1 MSFFK
6 KKGIMIKITLPD
18 GKIKEIEKDKMVS
31 DFVKEIS
38 TSLAKKALGAIVN
51 DTEVDLSFRLTENS
65 TIQILT
71 YEDKKG
77 KEIFHHSSAHV
88 LGQAVQRLYPKALL
102 TIGPVI
108 ESGPGF
114 FYYDIDFGEEKI
126 TNEDLPKIEQEI
138 EKILKEN
145 LTVKREELKKE
156 DTLKKFTEMNEKY
169 KVELISGFQSDTVS
183 LYYQG
188 EWFDLCR
195 GPHISSTGLIKSFKL
210 TALSGAYWRAD
221 SNNKMLQRIY
231 GVSFQS
237 KKELDD
243 YNFMIEESKKRD
255 HRKLGQELE
264 LFTSSEKIG
273 PGLILWL
280 PKGNIIKEELEKW
293 GKETE
298 EESGYQRVTTP
309 LLTKESLFYTSEHLP
324 HYKES
329 MFPPMQMDN
338 ENYYV
343 KPMNCPFHHT
353 IFSDRPRSYRELPLR
368 IAEYGTCHRYEDS
381 GSLFGLM
388 RVRGMAMN
396 DAHIY
401 CTEEQAVEEFKSVI
415 KLHEYYYKILGIK
428 DYYMVL
434 SLRNPDNKKYHGEE
448 EMWAKAER
456 LTRQAME
463 ESNVK
468 YVVEKDGAAFYG
480 PKMDFQIR
488 SSIGREFTASTSQL
502 DLFMPMKFDLK
513 YIDSDGQTKRPVCIH
528 RSPLGTHE
536 RFIGFLIEHFAG
548 AFPVWLAPEQ
558 IRILPVSDNYYEY
571 GKKVFEFLK
580 KEKLRVSLDIPND
593 TLGKRIRNAETMKV
607 PYILVVGEKEK
618 TSNSVN
624 VRNYY
629 TKEQIVST
637 NSEFLEKVKTEILN
651 KTIQN
656 LKKD

>member
-1 MSFFK
+1 
-6 KKGIMIKITLPD
+6 MILITLPD
-18 GKIKEIEKDKMVS
+18 GKIKEVEKGMLVS
-31 DFVKEIS
+31 EFVKEIS
-38 TSLAKKALGAIVN
+38 VSLAKKALGAVVN
-51 DTEVDLSFRLTENS
+51 GNEVDLTFALKENS

-71 YEDKKG
+71 YEDKLG
-77 KEIFHHSSAHV
+77 KEIYRHSSAHV

-102 TIGPVI
+102 TVGPVI
-108 ESGPGF
+108 DNGPGF
-114 FYYDIDFGEEKI
+114 FYYDIDFGDDKI
-126 TNEDLPKIEQEI
+126 TIEDLPKIEAEI

-145 LTVKREELKKE
+145 LKVKREDLKKE
-156 DTLKKFTEMNEKY
+156 DALKKFKEMGEKY
-169 KVELISGFQSDTVS
+169 KVELIESFNSETVS

-195 GPHISSTGLIKSFKL
+195 GPHLPETGLIKAFKL
-210 TALSGAYWRAD
+210 TALSGAYWKAD
-221 SNNKMLQRIY
+221 ANNKMLQRIY

-243 YNFMIEESKKRD
+243 YNYMIEESKKRD

-264 LFTSSEKIG
+264 LFTTSEKIG

-280 PKGNIIKEELEKW
+280 PRGNVIKEELERW
-293 GKETE
+293 GKDTE
-298 EESGYQRVTTP
+298 EENGYQRVTTP
-309 LLTKESLFYTSEHLP
+309 VLTKESLFYTSEHLP

-338 ENYYV
+338 ENYYI

-353 IFSDRPRSYRELPLR
+353 VFADRPRSYKELPLR

-388 RVRGMAMN
+388 RVRGMQMN

-434 SLRNPDNKKYHGEE
+434 SLRNPDNQKYHGEE
-448 EMWAKAER
+448 EMWEKAER
-456 LTRQAME
+456 LTRRAME

-513 YIDSDGQTKRPVCIH
+513 YIDRDGQTKRPVCIH

-558 IRILPVSDNYYEY
+558 IRVVPVSDNFYDYAKE
-571 GKKVFEFLK
+571 VFQFLK
-580 KEKLRVSLDIPND
+580 KEKLRVTLDEASD

-618 TSNSVN
+618 VSNSVN

-629 TKEQIVST
+629 TKEQIVLS
-637 NSEFLEKVKTEILN
+637 NQEFLEKVKLDILE
-651 KTIQN
+651 KKIQE
-656 LKKD
+656 LKK

>member
-1 MSFFK
+1 
-6 KKGIMIKITLPD
+6 MIQITLPD
-18 GKIKEIEKDKMVS
+18 GKIKEVENGMLVS
-31 DFVKEIS
+31 EFVKEIS
-38 TSLAKKALGAIVN
+38 VSLAKKALGAVVN
-51 DTEVDLSFRLTENS
+51 GTEVDLTFTLKENS

-71 YEDKKG
+71 YEDKLG
-77 KEIFHHSSAHV
+77 KEIYRHSSAHV

-102 TIGPVI
+102 TVGPVI
-108 ESGPGF
+108 ENGPGF
-114 FYYDIDFGEEKI
+114 FYYDIDFGDDKI
-126 TNEDLPKIEQEI
+126 TMEDLPKIEVEI

-145 LTVKREELKKE
+145 LKVKREDLSKE
-156 DTLKKFTEMNEKY
+156 DALKKFKEMGEKY
-169 KVELISGFQSDTVS
+169 KVELIESFKSDTVS

-195 GPHISSTGLIKSFKL
+195 GPHLAETGLIKAFKL
-210 TALSGAYWRAD
+210 TALSGAYWKAD
-221 SNNKMLQRIY
+221 ANNKMLQRIY

-243 YNFMIEESKKRD
+243 YNYMIEESKKRD

-264 LFTSSEKIG
+264 LFTTSEKIG

-280 PKGNIIKEELEKW
+280 PRGNVIKEELERW
-293 GKETE
+293 GKDTE
-298 EESGYQRVTTP
+298 DDSGYQRVTTP
-309 LLTKESLFYTSEHLP
+309 VLTKESLFYTSEHLP

-338 ENYYV
+338 ENYYI

-353 IFSDRPRSYRELPLR
+353 VFADRPRSYKELPLR

-388 RVRGMAMN
+388 RVRGMQMN

-401 CTEEQAVEEFKSVI
+401 CTEDQAVEEFKAVI

-434 SLRNPDNKKYHGEE
+434 SLRNPDNQKYHGEE
-448 EMWAKAER
+448 EMWANAER

-468 YVVEKDGAAFYG
+468 YIVEKDGAAFYG

-513 YIDSDGQTKRPVCIH
+513 YIDKDGQTKRPVCIH

-558 IRILPVSDNYYEY
+558 IRVVPVSDNFYDYAKE
-571 GKKVFEFLK
+571 VFAILK
-580 KEKLRVSLDIPND
+580 KEKLRVTLDQPSD

-618 TSNSVN
+618 VSNSVN

-629 TKEQIVST
+629 TKEQIVLS
-637 NSEFLEKVKTEILN
+637 NVEFLEKVKLDIAN
-651 KTIQN
+651 KTIQD
-656 LKKD
+656 LKK